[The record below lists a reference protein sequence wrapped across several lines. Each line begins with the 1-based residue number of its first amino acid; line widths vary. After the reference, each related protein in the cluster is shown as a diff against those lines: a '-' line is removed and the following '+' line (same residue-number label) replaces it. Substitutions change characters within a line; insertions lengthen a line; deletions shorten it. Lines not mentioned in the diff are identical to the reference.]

1 LLFHHTHALFQE
13 DSWFEGGKNMS
24 RLHIN
29 IKDDKKVYIVLD
41 LLKELP
47 FVEIEDSTVKTTGRK
62 RKGSLTDL
70 FGMWEH
76 RKITL
81 NEIREKAWNRR

>member
-1 LLFHHTHALFQE
+1 
-13 DSWFEGGKNMS
+13 MS
-24 RLHIN
+24 RLQIN

-47 FVEIEDSTVKTTGRK
+47 FVEIEDSIGKATGRK
-62 RKGSLTDL
+62 GKGSLTDL

-81 NEIREKAWNRR
+81 NEIRGKAWNRS

>member
-1 LLFHHTHALFQE
+1 
-13 DSWFEGGKNMS
+13 MS
-24 RLHIN
+24 RLQIN

-47 FVEIEDSTVKTTGRK
+47 FVEIEDGTGKAPGRK
-62 RKGSLTDL
+62 GKGSLADL

-81 NEIREKAWNRR
+81 NDIRRKAWKRS

>member
-1 LLFHHTHALFQE
+1 
-13 DSWFEGGKNMS
+13 MS
-24 RLHIN
+24 RLQIN

-47 FVEIEDSTVKTTGRK
+47 FVEIEGGPGKATDRK
-62 RKGSLTDL
+62 GKGSLKDL
-70 FGMWEH
+70 FGIWEH

-81 NEIREKAWNRR
+81 NDIREKAWNRS

>member
-1 LLFHHTHALFQE
+1 MARVQ
-13 DSWFEGGKNMS
+13 
-24 RLHIN
+24 IN
-29 IKDDKKVYIVLD
+29 IMDDNKVYIVLD

-47 FVEIEDSTVKTTGRK
+47 FVEIEDGTVKNETAK
-62 RKGSLTDL
+62 KGKGKLSDL

-81 NEIREKAWNRR
+81 KNIRKKAWNIS

>member
-1 LLFHHTHALFQE
+1 
-13 DSWFEGGKNMS
+13 MS
-24 RLHIN
+24 RLQIN

-47 FVEIEDSTVKTTGRK
+47 FVEIEDGMKKATGRK
-62 RKGSLTDL
+62 GKGSLADL

-81 NEIREKAWNRR
+81 NDIRGKVWKRS

>member
-1 LLFHHTHALFQE
+1 
-13 DSWFEGGKNMS
+13 MS
-24 RLHIN
+24 RLQIN

-47 FVEIEDSTVKTTGRK
+47 FVEIENGSRK
-62 RKGSLTDL
+62 ATEKKGKGNLKDL
-70 FGMWEH
+70 FGIWEH

-81 NEIREKAWNRR
+81 NDIREKAWNRS